1 MSWPLN
7 TSRVLHT
14 LQIKRQSSYRAHRF
28 CPLSSQALSSPHCC
42 QAVQQ
47 LLLGHDQRNCIFN
60 LLLCIFLFFCS
71 FSYLSNTPTCWYW
84 DSSANQIIS
93 VVAFPTSATSQK
105 YKSHESSLFCTNQI
119 GRSSTK
125 LLKKSATESS

>member
-1 MSWPLN
+1 MHCKERDNHPSEHIDFA
-7 TSRVLHT
+7 RY
-14 LQIKRQSSYRAHRF
+14 LQKLFHLLI
-28 CPLSSQALSSPHCC
+28 ALK
-42 QAVQQ
+42 AIQQ

-60 LLLCIFLFFCS
+60 LLLCIFLFYRS
-71 FSYLSNTPTCWYW
+71 FIYLSNTPTCWYW

-125 LLKKSATESS
+125 LLKKSATESSRTTLKHIVTP